1 MLPYF
6 LQISEFV
13 HIILERDNKKLETG
27 KKPVYSK
34 LLKCGNGV
42 RKTALHLASER
53 NLVAI
58 AEVLI
63 EYYPGQCS
71 IKSRGEDRI
80 PVENALEKNHD
91 EVASLLIKSMLNE
104 RQVTGF

>member
-6 LQISEFV
+6 LQLSEFV
-13 HIILERDNKKLETG
+13 HIILERDNKLETG